1 MRKVLDAY
9 SAPWAPNAR
18 LTYSRC
24 DESGCLAPRTVRL
37 TWSAMLFTMACSIMT
52 RELREID
59 IDGDEAMVV
68 QFSDLAYESAD
79 GCAWITL
86 NRPKSLNAFTV
97 KMYQELK
104 ASMRLAQ
111 EDQAVEVIVVTG
123 AGGAFSAGNDIFE
136 MHELLNDNSDP
147 LAFYRF
153 EDALPYG
160 VVANVTKP
168 LIGAVNGV
176 CSGGGLLLAL
186 VCDFAFAAESAT
198 FGIPEA
204 RVGMAGTLLPIALAG
219 RARPDQVKYL
229 AFTGDH
235 VDASTARDMGFVL
248 EVVPDDRLMT
258 RVQEVV
264 AAVKQTESAARARYK
279 ELVNQ
284 LLPSLP
290 HQSYFPLKTPQL
302 AEGLRSFVERRA
314 GRTS

>member
-1 MRKVLDAY
+1 MEMEQMAEDF
-9 SAPWAPNAR
+9 SE
-18 LTYSRC
+18 LTY
-24 DESGCLAPRTVRL
+24 
-37 TWSAMLFTMACSIMT
+37 
-52 RELREID
+52 
-59 IDGDEAMVV
+59 EA
-68 QFSDLAYESAD
+68 AD

-104 ASMRLAQ
+104 AGMRLAQ

-123 AGGAFSAGNDIFE
+123 AGTAFSAGNDIFE
-136 MHELLNDNSDP
+136 MHELLTDSDP

-160 VVANVTKP
+160 VIANVTKP
-168 LIGAVNGV
+168 LIGALNGV

-219 RARPDQVKYL
+219 RVRPDQVKYL

-235 VDASTARDMGFVL
+235 VNAVTARDMGLVL
-248 EVVPDDRLMT
+248 DVVPDDLLMT
-258 RVQEVV
+258 RVREVV
-264 AAVKQTESAARARYK
+264 AAVKQTEPTARKRYK
-279 ELVNQ
+279 ELVNA

-290 HQSYFPLKTPQL
+290 HQSYFPLKNPQL
-302 AEGLRSFVERRA
+302 VEGLRSFVERRA

>member
-1 MRKVLDAY
+1 MAADLIK
-9 SAPWAPNAR
+9 
-18 LTYSRC
+18 
-24 DESGCLAPRTVRL
+24 
-37 TWSAMLFTMACSIMT
+37 FT
-52 RELREID
+52 ELK
-59 IDGDEAMVV
+59 
-68 QFSDLAYESAD
+68 YEYAD

-104 ASMRLAQ
+104 ASVRLAQ

-123 AGGAFSAGNDIFE
+123 AGSAFSAGNDIFE
-136 MHELLNDNSDP
+136 MNELLSDDSDP

-160 VVANVTKP
+160 VIANVTKP

-204 RVGMAGTLLPIALAG
+204 KVGMAGTLLPIALAG
-219 RARPDQVKYL
+219 RVRPDQVKYL

-235 VDASTARDMGFVL
+235 VDAVTARDMGLVL
-248 EVVPDDRLMT
+248 DVVPDERLMM
-258 RVQEVV
+258 RVREVV
-264 AAVKQTESAARARYK
+264 AAVRQTEPAARTRYK
-279 ELVNQ
+279 ELVNAG
-284 LLPSLP
+284 LPSLP
-290 HQSYFPLKTPQL
+290 QQSYYPLKNPQL
-302 AEGLRSFVERRA
+302 VEGLRSFVERKA